1 MPAPTVPHRAVEPA
15 QITPTP
21 PAPAQRILAA
31 GICFMC
37 PGGNPTDR
45 REFSRISSAAIR
57 DARRA
62 HPAYTE
68 NQPKSTHLSPQRGV
82 FDFLIFNYVVL
93 TTEFGANSPNSPS
106 RRFFPSVPVSSARS
120 LTRVAVTQR
129 HGYTADTLRAS
140 LTAKGCFRRFDFQL
154 RCFNNGIRRRFAE
167 FPYLR
172 RARQHRNLKFRC
184 FNNVN
189 NFANRKCTHIS
200 GRAASNRGTHPQA
213 CRITSDPALVSLS
226 CLHANASTFF
236 LAPSN
241 RTPPNRIPLKPSAPP
256 SPLRTA
262 PPSRHKSHST
272 P

>member
-1 MPAPTVPHRAVEPA
+1 
-15 QITPTP
+15 
-21 PAPAQRILAA
+21 
-31 GICFMC
+31 MC

-62 HPAYTE
+62 LPAYTE
-68 NQPKSTHLSPQRGV
+68 NQPKSAHLSPRRGV
-82 FDFLIFNYVVL
+82 FDVSIFNYVVL
-93 TTEFGANSPNSPS
+93 TTEFSANLPNSPS
-106 RRFFPSVPVSSARS
+106 
-120 LTRVAVTQR
+120 
-129 HGYTADTLRAS
+129 
-140 LTAKGCFRRFDFQL
+140 
-154 RCFNNGIRRRFAE
+154 
-167 FPYLR
+167 R

-200 GRAASNRGTHPQA
+200 GSAASNRGTRPQA

-256 SPLRTA
+256 SPLRAA
-262 PPSRHKSHST
+262 PPSRHKSHPT

>member
-1 MPAPTVPHRAVEPA
+1 MTAVRGTRLRTECPRRPCRTVPSSRRKSHQRRTHA
-15 QITPTP
+15 
-21 PAPAQRILAA
+21 AQRILAA
-31 GICFMC
+31 GTCFMC

-45 REFSRISSAAIR
+45 RAFSRISSAAIR

-62 HPAYTE
+62 LPAYIE
-68 NQPKSTHLSPQRGV
+68 NQPKSAHLSPRSGV
-82 FDFLIFNYVVL
+82 FDFSIFNYVVL

-106 RRFFPSVPVSSARS
+106 RR
-120 LTRVAVTQR
+120 
-129 HGYTADTLRAS
+129 
-140 LTAKGCFRRFDFQL
+140 
-154 RCFNNGIRRRFAE
+154 
-167 FPYLR
+167 
-172 RARQHRNLKFRC
+172 ARQHRNLKFRC

-189 NFANRKCTHIS
+189 NFAKRKCTHIS
-200 GRAASNRGTHPQA
+200 GSAASNRGTHPQA

-256 SPLRTA
+256 SPLRA
-262 PPSRHKSHST
+262 EPPSRHKSHPT

>member
-1 MPAPTVPHRAVEPA
+1 
-15 QITPTP
+15 
-21 PAPAQRILAA
+21 
-31 GICFMC
+31 MC

-62 HPAYTE
+62 LPAYTE
-68 NQPKSTHLSPQRGV
+68 NQPKSAHLSPRRGV
-82 FDFLIFNYVVL
+82 FDFSIFNYVVL

-106 RRFFPSVPVSSARS
+106 RR
-120 LTRVAVTQR
+120 
-129 HGYTADTLRAS
+129 
-140 LTAKGCFRRFDFQL
+140 
-154 RCFNNGIRRRFAE
+154 
-167 FPYLR
+167 
-172 RARQHRNLKFRC
+172 ARQHRNLKFRC
-184 FNNVN
+184 FSNVN
-189 NFANRKCTHIS
+189 NFAKRKCTHIS
-200 GRAASNRGTHPQA
+200 GSAASNRGTHPQA

-256 SPLRTA
+256 SPLRAA
-262 PPSRHKSHST
+262 PPSRHKSHPT

>member
-31 GICFMC
+31 GSCFMC

-62 HPAYTE
+62 LPAYTE
-68 NQPKSTHLSPQRGV
+68 NQPKSAHLSPRRGV
-82 FDFLIFNYVVL
+82 FDFSIFNYVVL

-129 HGYTADTLRAS
+129 HGCPADTLRAS
-140 LTAKGCFRRFDFQL
+140 LADDRCFRRFDFQL
-154 RCFNNGIRRRFAE
+154 RCFNNGIRRKFAE
-167 FPYLR
+167 F
-172 RARQHRNLKFRC
+172 
-184 FNNVN
+184 
-189 NFANRKCTHIS
+189 T
-200 GRAASNRGTHPQA
+200 
-213 CRITSDPALVSLS
+213 
-226 CLHANASTFF
+226 
-236 LAPSN
+236 LAP
-241 RTPPNRIPLKPSAPP
+241 RTSAPKP
-256 SPLRTA
+256 
-262 PPSRHKSHST
+262 
-272 P
+272 

>member
-1 MPAPTVPHRAVEPA
+1 
-15 QITPTP
+15 
-21 PAPAQRILAA
+21 
-31 GICFMC
+31 MC
-37 PGGNPTDR
+37 PGGIIPPIDR
-45 REFSRISSAAIR
+45 PIDGRFPLCLPLQCMMPAVLFPHIPKISRNQRNSHRE
-57 DARRA
+57 
-62 HPAYTE
+62 
-68 NQPKSTHLSPQRGV
+68 GV
-82 FDFLIFNYVVL
+82 FSTFRFSNYVVL

-120 LTRVAVTQR
+120 RTRVAVIQR
-129 HGYTADTLRAS
+129 HGCPAGNLRAS
-140 LTAKGCFRRFDFQL
+140 LTAKGCFRLFDFQL
-154 RCFNNGIRRRFAE
+154 RCFNKGIRRRFAE

-189 NFANRKCTHIS
+189 NSAKRKCTHIS
-200 GRAASNRGTHPQA
+200 GSAASNRGTHPQA

-241 RTPPNRIPLKPSAPP
+241 RTPPNRIPLKPIAPP
-256 SPLRTA
+256 SPLRAA
-262 PPSRHKSHST
+262 PPSRHKSHPT

>member
-31 GICFMC
+31 GSCFMC

-45 REFSRISSAAIR
+45 REFSRISAAAIR

-62 HPAYTE
+62 LPAYTE
-68 NQPKSTHLSPQRGV
+68 NQPKSAHRSPMTGV
-82 FDFLIFNYVVL
+82 FDFSIFNYVVL
-93 TTEFGANSPNSPS
+93 TTELGANSPNSPS
-106 RRFFPSVPVSSARS
+106 
-120 LTRVAVTQR
+120 
-129 HGYTADTLRAS
+129 
-140 LTAKGCFRRFDFQL
+140 
-154 RCFNNGIRRRFAE
+154 
-167 FPYLR
+167 R

-200 GRAASNRGTHPQA
+200 GSAASNRGTHPQA
-213 CRITSDPALVSLS
+213 CRITSDPALVSIS

-256 SPLRTA
+256 SPLRAAAEPAQITPNTVTVHMPVRSGTHSAA
-262 PPSRHKSHST
+262 PEKEKCLTEADTIPYRIEFTRARSCRNEGSGSKRLRSCEFR
-272 P
+272 

>member
-1 MPAPTVPHRAVEPA
+1 MPAVRGTRRRAECPRRPCRTVPHRAVEPA
-15 QITPTP
+15 KITPTP

-31 GICFMC
+31 GSSFMC

-45 REFSRISSAAIR
+45 REFSRISSAEIR

-62 HPAYTE
+62 LPAYTE
-68 NQPKSTHLSPQRGV
+68 NQPKSAHLSP
-82 FDFLIFNYVVL
+82 
-93 TTEFGANSPNSPS
+93 
-106 RRFFPSVPVSSARS
+106 RR
-120 LTRVAVTQR
+120 
-129 HGYTADTLRAS
+129 
-140 LTAKGCFRRFDFQL
+140 GCFRLFDFQL

-200 GRAASNRGTHPQA
+200 GSAASNRGTRPQA

-256 SPLRTA
+256 SPLRAA
-262 PPSRHKSHST
+262 PPSRHKSHPT